1 MNAAAVSIRLVKKC
15 SVPGYKSWHTQN
27 YWGTRTALW
36 ISMILLIYHY
46 FNNKAE
52 PKSESLLDWSVS
64 AWCDHLG
71 RWEGHSVYWA
81 RRTFAL
87 WLQWQVS
94 SMHAPAYTDTHL
106 CIIVPSLCWMSASMV
121 TLWFCASPHT
131 TLLEK
136 IVPSPAFLL
145 HAFISSCRIT
155 NGLPCLVGGF
165 CSSRFPYNLFQRTVV
180 DFPKPNCIL

>member
-1 MNAAAVSIRLVKKC
+1 MRK
-15 SVPGYKSWHTQN
+15 TQ
-27 YWGTRTALW
+27 
-36 ISMILLIYHY
+36 
-46 FNNKAE
+46 
-52 PKSESLLDWSVS
+52 
-64 AWCDHLG
+64 C
-71 RWEGHSVYWA
+71 YWA

-94 SMHAPAYTDTHL
+94 TMHAPAYTDTHL
-106 CIIVPSLCWMSASMV
+106 YIIVPSLCWMPASMV
-121 TLWFCASPHT
+121 THWCCASPHS

-136 IVPSPAFLL
+136 IVPSPALLL

-180 DFPKPNCIL
+180 DFPNPTAFCNVLFVLFISFEKIADKEVNELRMWPLSSG